1 MEALAADRPL
11 PSQFGG
17 VVGITSFGPL
27 AVEAFLIP
35 SASHLWDKWQFAL
48 DGIPPKSEETI
59 ELNQCQ
65 NALLVSGIYTY
76 IYVYIYIFALK
87 IKWYLIIRNFS
98 LAWVNFMPTVEPW
111 EGRKRALMHLHSL
124 NVSVKS

>member
-65 NALLVSGIYTY
+65 NALLVSGIY
-76 IYVYIYIFALK
+76 IFFALHSHNR
-87 IKWYLIIRNFS
+87 YLIIRNFS

>member
-1 MEALAADRPL
+1 MEALSADRPL

-65 NALLVSGIYTY
+65 NALLVSGIY
-76 IYVYIYIFALK
+76 IFFCFQDQMEIA
-87 IKWYLIIRNFS
+87 II
-98 LAWVNFMPTVEPW
+98 
-111 EGRKRALMHLHSL
+111 
-124 NVSVKS
+124 VSNHTQF